1 MNESYTEEIKP
12 NKIAKGFFD
21 IFEPIVFALIA
32 VVIISLFVGRLTVV
46 NGVSM
51 ETTLHD
57 REYIVISDLFL
68 SYEPKEGDIVVVHG
82 NFEGTYYDKPL
93 VKRVIATEGQT
104 VRIQFFEGS
113 GKPACVYVDGELI
126 ENESAIYVGDLE
138 TYEYQYLGYYI
149 DGTPLEHASPY
160 YDYEN
165 KVYERTVDEGC
176 LFLMGDNRYHSGDSR
191 TNDVG
196 CVPKKYVLGKA
207 IFRLTPLSKMGILN

>member
-32 VVIISLFVGRLTVV
+32 VVIISLFVCRLTVV
-46 NGVSM
+46 NGESM
-51 ETTLHD
+51 EPTLHHG
-57 REYIVISDLFL
+57 EYIVISDLFL

-82 NFEGTYYDKPL
+82 NFEGTHYDKPL

-104 VRIQFFEGS
+104 VRIQFFEDN
-113 GKPACVYVDGELI
+113 GKPACVYVDGKLI
-126 ENESAIYVGDLE
+126 ENESAIYIGDLKS
-138 TYEYQYLGYYI
+138 YEVALGYGE
-149 DGTPLEHASPY
+149 DGKPLENASPY